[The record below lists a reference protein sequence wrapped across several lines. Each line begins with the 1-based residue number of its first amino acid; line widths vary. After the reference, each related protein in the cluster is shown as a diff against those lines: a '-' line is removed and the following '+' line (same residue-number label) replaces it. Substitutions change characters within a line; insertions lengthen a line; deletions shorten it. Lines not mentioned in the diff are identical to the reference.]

1 MSKRDLEHWL
11 KTAVISLH
19 SQDTH
24 LFFSVSGQDQKFN
37 GKPQP
42 GIYETHSNFLVTPLT
57 AWLKRE
63 YLSHV
68 KLDPAHCVTA
78 IRYSDFALK
87 YVDEK
92 EIVKKKLGSSSRSS
106 KSCGQVIVVLL
117 VLYVE
122 HRETNV

>member
-1 MSKRDLEHWL
+1 MSERDLEHWL

-24 LFFSVSGQDQKFN
+24 LFFFVSGQDQKFN

-68 KLDPAHCVTA
+68 KLALHFIA
-78 IRYSDFALK
+78 SRIRYSDFALK

-92 EIVKKKLGSSSRSS
+92 EIVKK
-106 KSCGQVIVVLL
+106 
-117 VLYVE
+117 
-122 HRETNV
+122 N

>member
-1 MSKRDLEHWL
+1 MRAKLSFKQDHQTAKENWL
-11 KTAVISLH
+11 TIKSNQAAWVSVTLNIDWKQRSFRYIAKIH
-19 SQDTH
+19 I
-24 LFFSVSGQDQKFN
+24 FFFVSGQDQKFN

-68 KLDPAHCVTA
+68 KLALHFIA
-78 IRYSDFALK
+78 SRIRYSDFALK

-92 EIVKKKLGSSSRSS
+92 EIVKK
-106 KSCGQVIVVLL
+106 
-117 VLYVE
+117 
-122 HRETNV
+122 N